1 MIDAWIPWTFSQR
14 TNLNSEIILHENCTW
29 EFVTRKHVG
38 YSFGWLYFMEK
49 CLKLWHW
56 YGGNTLYQLSLGS
69 FQSNSFF
76 VWGSYIFHLRNM
88 HTIILS
94 VYIEYWPLVM
104 SSCNLIVHKS
114 TEISEKIVAEESV
127 HPASFNTQVPLVAF
141 GSPVI
146 LVAPG

>member
-1 MIDAWIPWTFSQR
+1 MFFCFIMIYFDERVEIKKHWHIIYCYLLHDWRVKSLGTFSQR

-76 VWGSYIFHLRNM
+76 CLRFL
-88 HTIILS
+88 HF
-94 VYIEYWPLVM
+94 PLAKHAYNNSERVHRVLTT
-104 SSCNLIVHKS
+104 CN
-114 TEISEKIVAEESV
+114 
-127 HPASFNTQVPLVAF
+127 
-141 GSPVI
+141 VI
-146 LVAPG
+146 M